1 MARVSAVNE
10 MTISRITPPA
20 SVRPMR
26 TLTTDAVRGSQVSAN
41 GVTTRTSGSNWVN
54 RTTSTPTKIVEPDRR
69 RNGAEK
75 KQPRPADD
83 QAQSAYQ
90 QPGSRHQFGYRIR
103 HGGDHSRY
111 WPWPRPEPRER
122 GRCLSK
128 SDRSEVHCAVWRCG
142 DPPQSRYCRV
152 DRPAGCGRLVRPRE
166 SAWAGGPTSVL
177 LANPQ
182 TGRVAALY
190 YTDKAY
196 DRLAGAVGAF
206 VSETGSTNRPG
217 AVTDDFTG
225 EIRLTWL
232 IHDMSIW
239 RIDRIHATTED
250 GMWVQTVVRADGGDV
265 FDQPGT
271 GSGPST
277 PRPSPPR
284 CRTLVSW
291 PRLQ

>member
-1 MARVSAVNE
+1 VLSGDVVIRRKAGIAVL
-10 MTISRITPPA
+10 TGLLAVVGWFAPA
-20 SVRPMR
+20 
-26 TLTTDAVRGSQVSAN
+26 
-41 GVTTRTSGSNWVN
+41 
-54 RTTSTPTKIVEPDRR
+54 K
-69 RNGAEK
+69 
-75 KQPRPADD
+75 
-83 QAQSAYQ
+83 
-90 QPGSRHQFGYRIR
+90 
-103 HGGDHSRY
+103 
-111 WPWPRPEPRER
+111 
-122 GRCLSK
+122 
-128 SDRSEVHCAVWRCG
+128 
-142 DPPQSRYCRV
+142 
-152 DRPAGCGRLVRPRE
+152 

-206 VSETGSTNRPG
+206 VSETGSANKPG

-250 GMWVQTVVRADGGDV
+250 GMWVQTLVRADGGDV

-271 GSGPST
+271 WQRPVDPKALTAALQDAGLLTAAAGADDSSSIASRAESAPAAVTDAAIPAAESPSGSLIAAVAVAGLLVGAAGAT
-277 PRPSPPR
+277 LLRRSPAGR
-284 CRTLVSW
+284 KEHSVLSG
-291 PRLQ
+291 